1 MSYFKL
7 KVPKFEL
14 PEEQLITRL
23 YLSAINLGLPEG
35 QVPCMKFFNKD
46 VVYVCC
52 KCGNFV
58 WTGKKGHTED
68 WVEFA
73 LCNSCGGA
81 HPLVTNPHTGE
92 SEPMDP
98 ETVKECIEICTSG
111 KEVEETESEETEPV
125 ESYSF

>member
-1 MSYFKL
+1 MSD
-7 KVPKFEL
+7 PEL
-14 PEEQLITRL
+14 QMKQLITRL
-23 YLSAINLGLPEG
+23 YLSAINLGLREG
-35 QVPCMKFFNKD
+35 QVPCLDFFNKE
-46 VVYVCC
+46 VYDIQC

-58 WTGKKGHTED
+58 WTGEEGLTED
-68 WVEFA
+68 WIKFA

-111 KEVEETESEETEPV
+111 LNVEETESEE
-125 ESYSF
+125 SDSDSSDSF